1 MTNFICKKISLL
13 IAIVMFTSV
22 FSITDSFAYYELIEN
37 NNFNDGVGLPWH
49 LVVTDTAK
57 ASCDFSNDKFNV
69 TIQNGGEYRWDIQM
83 RYRGFKLKSGVSYT
97 IKFTVSSTENCKIYA
112 KVGDQGEPYNEY
124 WNYNNRSWSPINLEA
139 NKPITVKE
147 KFTMASPTTS
157 LYEMAFHLGG
167 DLCTS
172 TVPYTI
178 SFDDIYLTDEF
189 GTPPP
194 PPPPV
199 EPTNKIRVNQVGYFH
214 NLNKL
219 ATLVS
224 DSTDPADWALKN
236 ASGVVVF
243 QGKTTVKGFDKSSGD
258 KVHIIDFSAYKT
270 PGKDFKLVSG
280 TFESLPF
287 DIGDDLYENLKH
299 QSIKYFYHNRSGIP
313 IEMPYSESSELS
325 RIAIDPND
333 VVSIDPRNGDKEY
346 YTLDITGGW
355 NDDEGNGKSIVNS
368 GVATWTLMN
377 QYEHALHY
385 GDIVLSP
392 YADDTMNI
400 PESGNGIPDILDE
413 ARYNLQAMLKMQ
425 VPAGKTLSGMVH
437 HKVSNVRVLSLT
449 GIVYERFLQP
459 PSTAAT
465 LDLAAVAAQ
474 GSRLWKNYDGAFA
487 TKCLAAAETA
497 WDAAIAN
504 PELFA
509 PNTIGSIG
517 KEYGDDY
524 IDDEFYWAAS
534 ELYITTGKAKYLD
547 YIKNSKHFLEVPTK
561 LTQGIDIDTTGCF
574 DWCNTAGMGTI
585 SLAMVPNQLSISDVN
600 TAKENIMKAADKFI
614 SIADLQGYGV
624 PIEGCT
630 IDDSGVMGFPY
641 SSNSFVMNEAIVMA
655 YAYDFSKNNVKYLNG
670 MTGAMDY
677 ILGRNPMV
685 QSYITG
691 YGDNPLE
698 NPHHM
703 FWAYQA
709 DNTLPKAPAGC
720 LSSGPNSGLQDSWI
734 KGSGWTPASRPPE
747 KCFMDHIQSWSTNDL
762 ELTINAPLAWV
773 SAYIDEHVISIPP
786 PPPPFFGDVNADNNI
801 DALDL
806 AAIKRYLL
814 TQGDILIN
822 IKRADVNGDGAINAL
837 DYALIKMYLLNSITV
852 FPVEG

>member
-1 MTNFICKKISLL
+1 MTNFIYKKISLL
-13 IAIVMFTSV
+13 IAIVMFISV
-22 FSITDSFAYYELIEN
+22 FSITDSFANCELIDN
-37 NNFNDGVGLPWH
+37 NNFNDGVSLPWH
-49 LVVTDTAK
+49 LVLTDSAK
-57 ASCDFSNDKFNV
+57 ASCDVSNDKLNV
-69 TIQNGGEYRWDIQM
+69 TIQNPGVNRWDIQM
-83 RYRGFKLKSGVSYT
+83 RYRGFELINGRSYT
-97 IKFTVSSTENCKIYA
+97 IKFTVSSTKNCKIYA
-112 KVGDQGEPYNEY
+112 KIGDQGEPYNEY
-124 WNYNNRSWSPINLEA
+124 WNYNNKSWANINLEA
-139 NKPITVKE
+139 GKPITVTE
-147 KFTMASPTTS
+147 KFTMTGRTTNS
-157 LYEMAFHLGG
+157 VELAFHLGG

-172 TVPYTI
+172 AVPYTV
-178 SFDDIYLTDEF
+178 SFDDIYLTDPF

-194 PPPPV
+194 PPA

-224 DSTDPADWALKN
+224 DSTVPVDWALKN
-236 ASGVVVF
+236 ASGVVVS

-270 PGKDFKLVSG
+270 SGKDFKLVSG

-287 DIGDDLYENLKH
+287 DIGSRFYEDLKYN
-299 QSIKYFYHNRSGIP
+299 SIKYFYHNRSGIN
-313 IEMPYSESSELS
+313 IEMPYADNSELS
-325 RIAIDPND
+325 RIAINPND

-355 NDDEGNGKSIVNS
+355 NDDEGDGKSVVNS

-385 GDIVLSP
+385 GDIEVSP

-400 PESGNGIPDILDE
+400 PESGNAIPDILDE

-474 GSRLWKNYDGAFA
+474 GSRLWKNYDSAFA

-497 WDAAIAN
+497 WDAAVAN

-509 PNTIGSIG
+509 PNTNGSIG
-517 KEYGDDY
+517 KEYGDNY
-524 IDDEFYWAAS
+524 VGDEFYWAAS

-547 YIKNSKHFLEVPTK
+547 YIKNSKHFLELPTK
-561 LTQGIDIDTTGCF
+561 LTKGIDIDTTGCF
-574 DWCNTAGMGTI
+574 NWCNTAGMGTI
-585 SLAMVPNQLSISDVN
+585 SLAMVPNQLSVSDVN

-624 PIEGCT
+624 PIEECT
-630 IDDSGVMGFPY
+630 IDESGLMGFPY

-655 YAYDFSKNNVKYLNG
+655 YAYDFSNKNVKYLNG

-703 FWAYQA
+703 LWAYQW

-747 KCFMDHIQSWSTNDL
+747 KCFMDHIESWSTNDL
-762 ELTINAPLAWV
+762 ELSINAPLAWV

-786 PPPPFFGDVNADNNI
+786 TCTYFGDVNEDDNI

-806 AAIKRYLL
+806 ALLKIFLL
-814 TQGDILIN
+814 TQDASLIKDQ
-822 IKRADVNGDGAINAL
+822 KRADVNGDGSVNAL
-837 DYALIKMYLLNSITV
+837 DYALIKMYLLKSITI